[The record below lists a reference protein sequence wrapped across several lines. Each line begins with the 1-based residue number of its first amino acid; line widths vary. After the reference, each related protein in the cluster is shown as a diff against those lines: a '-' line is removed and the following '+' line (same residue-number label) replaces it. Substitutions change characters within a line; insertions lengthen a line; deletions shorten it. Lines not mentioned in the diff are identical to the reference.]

1 MEYHPSNSFNS
12 RRVKRMRQ
20 ATPDLD
26 SRIVYGRAAIV
37 DCHAHAATAHRN
49 GSPYRPTDQVPHGQ
63 KNGRARRPW
72 PAGRARR
79 AVPAAH
85 RAAYR
90 AICPGL
96 DADLGP
102 THNCG
107 LQTPEDYGLNTDT
120 TADRLGYGLT
130 TDKSFSPYLLQAS
143 STATRFWCG
152 ASGAHVNSTDCVR
165 LTRASLRSLFSNPG

>member
-1 MEYHPSNSFNS
+1 MVGRPSLT
-12 RRVKRMRQ
+12 
-20 ATPDLD
+20 ATPTPQRLTET
-26 SRIVYGRAAIV
+26 V
-37 DCHAHAATAHRN
+37 
-49 GSPYRPTDQVPHGQ
+49 RPTGRQI
-63 KNGRARRPW
+63 KCRMAKENGRARRPW

-130 TDKSFSPYLLQAS
+130 TDKSLSPYLLQAS

-165 LTRASLRSLFSNPG
+165 LTRASLRSLFSNAG